1 MAQTASHTI
10 AWDGPH
16 FGNPPST
23 GGVSKTQETM
33 RPMDQEGVGCRMM
46 ANMGWDYGTP
56 LGSRGEGILN
66 PLTDT
71 IKNKNNNH
79 GLGYTPPKTD
89 ANIRWDIKNMKI
101 EDYEQSIIDS
111 YMLDKGPF
119 ITDEEQKILEEMN
132 AMDALSIEC
141 GDDRISALMG
151 MDVQDMGDFED
162 MCNMKEAYHL
172 LLAKSPQDGGKY
184 CKYATHPTGPNRELQ
199 MGWGWFIDIPNF
211 NSLRKRQSKKGLL
224 ELDEKNRIMADVKIT
239 NRGPKYFQ
247 GVSKYG
253 KVYIDLKFTRYVPP
267 VGGTM
272 NCIIGLNGRSG
283 MNWKVYRIPR

>member
-1 MAQTASHTI
+1 MTTTPLIRTTH
-10 AWDGPH
+10 WDGPH

-33 RPMDQEGVGCRMM
+33 TSLDQDGLGWKMM
-46 ANMGWDYGTP
+46 TNMGWDYGTP

-71 IKNKNNNH
+71 IKKKNNNY

-89 ANIRWDIKNMKI
+89 ANIRWDNKKMKI

-111 YMLDKGPF
+111 YMMDNGPF
-119 ITDEEQKILEEMN
+119 ITAEEQGVLEEINM
-132 AMDALSIEC
+132 MDTLSIGC

-151 MDVQDMGDFED
+151 MDVQDMEDFED
-162 MCNMKEAYHL
+162 MCNMKEAYHW
-172 LLAKSPQDGGKY
+172 LLAKSPQDG
-184 CKYATHPTGPNRELQ
+184 
-199 MGWGWFIDIPNF
+199 
-211 NSLRKRQSKKGLL
+211 RKKQSKKGLL
-224 ELDEKNRIMADVKIT
+224 ELDEKNRIMTDVKVT

-267 VGGTM
+267 VGSTM
-272 NCIIGLNGRSG
+272 KKCIIGLNGRSG
-283 MNWKVYRIPR
+283 MNWKVYRILQ